1 MQGDDGGS
9 IYLTCPTRLVRCDE
23 ATLRRLLHDLDT
35 RVWDD
40 PEMAGLFYE
49 RAPTGASIA
58 GGTGGGIVTDGVWL
72 HPELE
77 AKGLRAAVGDVIAGR
92 REQIG

>member
-1 MQGDDGGS
+1 
-9 IYLTCPTRLVRCDE
+9 
-23 ATLRRLLHDLDT
+23 
-35 RVWDD
+35 
-40 PEMAGLFYE
+40 MAGLFYE

-58 GGTGGGIVTDGVWL
+58 GGTGGGILTDGVWL

-77 AKGLRAAVGDVIAGR
+77 AKGLRAAVEDVIAGR